1 MGRGYSDVRSCRIDA
16 GAGAEENVLLCIED
30 VKYLLFLVSLIMLY
44 TDTSQK
50 SRIAFHYNQAVS
62 RAGISVYYFH
72 SGW

>member
-16 GAGAEENVLLCIED
+16 GAGGNVLLCIED
-30 VKYLLFLVSLIMLY
+30 VKHLSLIKFLYLLY

-50 SRIAFHYNQAVS
+50 SGIAFHYNLAVS

-72 SGW
+72 SDW